1 MLKREVFK
9 EAVKELFE
17 AHLCVDKVTVGM
29 LKVWYEECQDLDEKD
44 FIIAIKR
51 ARYCEKEPRLYNI
64 LTNLPE
70 RSLECKSI
78 GEYKK
83 VKDNKPKPVIITQA
97 DLEEM
102 VRRERNE

>member
-44 FIIAIKR
+44 FKIAITR
-51 ARYCEKEPRLYNI
+51 ARYCENEPRLYNI

-70 RSLECKSI
+70 RSLESKSI
-78 GEYKK
+78 REYKK
-83 VKDNKPKPVIITQA
+83 VKDAKPKPVIITREQI
-97 DLEEM
+97 EEM
-102 VRRERNE
+102 ARRG